1 MLGAAPTLESN
12 YWFGAQGNR
21 LWVGQVEGDGRTL
34 IDGTEATDQDESF
47 RVKVRIMGYHTRSRN
62 PKTGLPS
69 SDLPWASVMM
79 PTTETITRDGA
90 GTTHGLEN
98 GMWVLGMFMDGES
111 AQQPLVMGSLGI
123 VDKNQPFE
131 DRLEA
136 IGGTNNYPPTEKV
149 LKTREQNKSPGGH
162 GAAGRGSKRGT
173 TSSADE
179 RQSENEK
186 VTIAI
191 SNGKCGPRP
200 ENEFS
205 RILGDLFKF
214 LSSQESV
221 GDLLVDKLT
230 GNITRTADIIT
241 GYFGRLANAVNGLL
255 GDIKTLIV
263 NELKNLFEKTLL
275 PIITGLSPLSNG
287 RGLAITAGMK
297 FSEIMFE
304 VIKCIF
310 QTILEKVYGL
320 LLDIL
325 TTLVEDV
332 LNTAFCQVSNILK
345 GIVKEIED
353 GIGTALSALGEI
365 TSLIGDLGG
374 AFNGNFL
381 SSIGELISMFCDGN
395 LSCILGIGDY
405 TTGVGERP
413 DNAVNAFFN
422 RLETFGEL
430 PNEVNTGLYGSD
442 SFLSSIEGTELRD
455 SNGNIATGSLDCSK
469 ATSFNFPMIPDLFF
483 TGIQNELD
491 NFVIKGNL
499 INYEPGPRSGGSG
512 SSSGSSSGTS
522 SGSNSGSGNDFTITD
537 NIYPKPNYDS
547 SNPTPYAVPVI
558 NSYGQVVGGVVTN
571 PGFGLVNP
579 PNVTIFPAPGWGS
592 GSEVVSVLDDNGGV
606 KDLIVTNSGGGYPYF
621 DGSVST
627 SDLVSTDENGDPN
640 YDNIP
645 GVFAGNEY
653 WLGIITDNS
662 PPFVIRSGEGYDE
675 TCALIV
681 EPGNNEENEV
691 VLPELK
697 PIIEN
702 GFLIGVQVLK
712 EGFGFTDIPKIYM
725 SCGSGIGLGQQRRAI
740 IKPILKFIPRKDAKD
755 YLNNY
760 DEYREIIDCVG
771 HPGE

>member
-34 IDGTEATDQDESF
+34 IDGTESTDEDETF
-47 RVKVRIMGYHTRSRN
+47 RVKVRIMGYHTRSRSE
-62 PKTGLPS
+62 KSGLPPK
-69 SDLPWASVMM
+69 DLPWASVMM
-79 PTTETITRDGA
+79 PTTETVTRDGA
-90 GTTHGLEN
+90 GSTHGLEN

-131 DRLEA
+131 DRLED
-136 IGGTNNYPPTEKV
+136 IGGTNNYIPTEKV
-149 LKTREQNKSPGGH
+149 LKTRDQNKSPGGH

-173 TSSADE
+173 TSAADQ
-179 RQSENEK
+179 RQSDNEK
-186 VTIAI
+186 VTIAV

-200 ENEFS
+200 ENEIS

-214 LSSQESV
+214 LSNQENV
-221 GDLLVDKLT
+221 GGLLVDKLT

-241 GYFGRLANAVNGLL
+241 GYFGRLANSVNGLL
-255 GDIKTLIV
+255 GDIKTLVV

-275 PIITGLSPLSNG
+275 PIITALSPLSNG
-287 RGLAITAGMK
+287 RGVAITAGMK
-297 FSEIMFE
+297 FSEVLFE
-304 VIKCIF
+304 IVKCIF
-310 QTILEKVYGL
+310 QTILEKVYNL

-353 GIGTALSALGEI
+353 GIGTALSALGQI
-365 TSLIGDLGG
+365 TSLVKDFGG

-381 SSIGELISMFCDGN
+381 ASIGKLISMFCDGG

-405 TTGVGERP
+405 TTGVGDRP
-413 DNAVNAFFN
+413 DNAINAFFN
-422 RLETFGEL
+422 RLETFGGL
-430 PNEVNTGLYGSD
+430 PDEVNTGLYGSD
-442 SFLSSIEGTELRD
+442 SFLSSIEGIELRD
-455 SNGNIATGSLDCSK
+455 SNGNIAKGSLDCSK
-469 ATSFNFPMIPDLFF
+469 ATSFNFPMIPNLFF
-483 TGIQNELD
+483 TGIQSELD
-491 NFVIKGNL
+491 RFVLKGSI
-499 INYEPGPRSGGSG
+499 INYEPGSRNGGSG
-512 SSSGSSSGTS
+512 SSSGSG
-522 SGSNSGSGNDFTITD
+522 SGSGSGGSSVKDLVSD
-537 NIYPKPNYDS
+537 DIYPKPNYDS

-558 NSYGQVVGGVVTN
+558 NSYGQLIGGVVTN

-579 PNVTIFPAPGWGS
+579 PNVTIYPAPGWGS
-592 GSEVVSVLDDNGGV
+592 GGEMTSILDDNGGI

-627 SDLVSTDENGDPN
+627 SEVVSTDENGDPN
-640 YDNIP
+640 YEKIP
-645 GVFAGNEY
+645 GIYPGNDY

-662 PPFVIRSGEGYDE
+662 PPVVVTSGDTYDE
-675 TCALIV
+675 SCAIIV
-681 EPGNNEENEV
+681 EPGKNEENEV

-697 PIIEN
+697 PIIKN
-702 GFLIGVQVLK
+702 GFLVGVQVVK
-712 EGFGFTDIPKIYM
+712 EGFGFTDLPKMYM
-725 SCGSGIGLGQQRRAI
+725 SCGSGIGLGQQRKAI

-760 DEYREIIDCVG
+760 NEFREIIDCVG